1 MRKRFAII
9 AVLAAAFVQTA
20 TAQWVKLNTRS
31 FSTLKDIYFQNS
43 NTGWITGTDGT
54 LLRTDDGGKTWQPIQ
69 KFTTDSLLQVYFT
82 DASTGWMLCERNI
95 YGRGRNPT
103 SYLRKTTNGG
113 VTWNKIEFE
122 DAERERVTHLLFD
135 KNGIGTAFGEGG
147 IFYKL
152 QEDGE
157 TWKKMRAAI
166 HFLLLD
172 GAYSDGQTGAI
183 VGAGGTIVF
192 TEDGGLTW
200 SKATLLG
207 DQDSRINAV
216 VFTSNKLGWAV
227 GSGGKLFTA
236 TGGGRL
242 WRTQQTDVSANLNDI
257 FFANSRDGWV
267 VGDEGTILRTTNGG
281 ASWTEVRS
289 RVSHNLN
296 KVVFNGNRG
305 FAIGMGG
312 TLLATGDG
320 IAAPDEDRPNITPKS

>member
-1 MRKRFAII
+1 MRSKIAI
-9 AVLAAAFVQTA
+9 LAILLLAGVYAAD
-20 TAQWVKLNTRS
+20 AQWVKLNTRS
-31 FSTLKDIYFQNS
+31 FSTLKDIYFQNTD
-43 NTGWITGTDGT
+43 TGWIAGTDGT
-54 LLRTDDGGKTWQPIQ
+54 LLRTDDGGKTWLPVQ
-69 KFTTDSLLQVYFT
+69 KFTTDTLLQIYFT

-95 YGRGRNPT
+95 YGRGRNAT

-135 KNGIGTAFGEGG
+135 KNGVGTAFGEGG

-166 HFLLLD
+166 HFLLLA

-207 DQDSRINAV
+207 EQDSRING
-216 VFTSNKLGWAV
+216 VFFTGNKTGWAV
-227 GSGGKLFTA
+227 GSGGKIFSA

-242 WRTQQTDVSANLNDI
+242 WRSQQSEVEANLNDI
-257 FFANSRDGWV
+257 YFTNPREGWA

-281 ASWTEVRS
+281 ATWSTVRS
-289 RVSHNLN
+289 RINHNLY
-296 KVVFNGNRG
+296 KITFNGNRG

-312 TLLATGDG
+312 TLLAMGDG
-320 IAAPDEDRPNITPKS
+320 ISAPAEERPNIAPKS